1 MKSILIKIA
10 IAAVAGTAIG
20 LGVLDTHPAQAAD
33 FNFSYTDNEGG
44 TISGELAGTLQG
56 DNNTVIVSQIISN
69 SFDGTPGPALTYLDS
84 LSGLDFGTGIA
95 PTVSLNGSVVDIVA
109 FDASGND
116 AFGISTNSNVVSY
129 FGYPIYASA
138 GFYGNISGEPYNS
151 ANFTLTPVAQ
161 TPEPLT
167 TLGSLTAA
175 GLGVVLRRRQKQL
188 KG

>member
-1 MKSILIKIA
+1 MRNILVKTA
-10 IAAVAGTAIG
+10 LATVTCTAIG

-33 FNFSYTDNEGG
+33 FNFSYTNNEGD
-44 TISGELAGTLQG
+44 TISGELVGTLQG

-69 SFDGTPGPALTYLDS
+69 SFDGTPGPALTSLDS
-84 LSGLDFGTGIA
+84 FSDLDFGTGIA
-95 PTVSLNGSVVDIVA
+95 PTVSLNGLVVDIVA
-109 FDASGND
+109 FDASRTD
-116 AFGISTNSNVVSY
+116 AFGISTNPNYGSPV
-129 FGYPIYASA
+129 YASL
-138 GFYGNISGEPYNS
+138 GFYGNISSGEPYNP

-161 TPEPLT
+161 APEPLT